1 MLSTKHI
8 NDATAA
14 TALLD
19 IQHCQ
24 IENKRENA
32 MLSQRCALLVNSNT
46 RIGVHFSNFSA

>member
-24 IENKRENA
+24 SEKKTGKCNDVTKV
-32 MLSQRCALLVNSNT
+32 CLVG
-46 RIGVHFSNFSA
+46 RQ